1 MNATIARRS
10 SDGVLSARAGGISL
24 RVLSKGN
31 GAMNGSMWL
40 IALAFAT
47 GRADAVEKPPATPE
61 MTAR

>member
-1 MNATIARRS
+1 
-10 SDGVLSARAGGISL
+10 
-24 RVLSKGN
+24 
-31 GAMNGSMWL
+31 MNGSMWL